1 MRHFNQDRVSARAQM
16 SGSGGLASLI
26 PSGGSGGA
34 NPLSAGPAQGA
45 TMTFGE
51 IQKQS
56 DRNHQSQ

>member
-16 SGSGGLASLI
+16 SGSGGLSSLI